1 MASPSFDRL
10 EGLVLEGRYRLARRV
25 GEGGFGVVYR
35 GEVAGSPMP
44 VAVKLLR
51 LPEEASASER
61 ATLLQK
67 FELEAQVLRRL
78 RHPNIVS
85 ALDGGLVVI
94 GGVRTAYLVLEWC
107 EGDTLK
113 RRLEAT
119 RGQRPGAREAWQL
132 MRPVVEAVAHAHAQG
147 VVHRDLKPANVMLVP
162 EPSGPSGQS
171 SGARLVPRV
180 IDFGI
185 AKAMSPDAAVGS
197 GDTMTTTIARAFTP
211 AYAAPEQVVGL
222 RTGPWTDVHAL
233 ALMLVELLVGQQ
245 AYAPNEER
253 FAIISPTRPTPK
265 TFDVDV
271 GPWEA
276 VLSKALALQPN
287 DRVPSAS
294 SLLAALDATLD
305 AADAVT
311 RSRVGAPLPAAP
323 TRGPIEASSA
333 QVTTAPRGGPPAG
346 ARRSVGLLLAGLGG
360 ALLAL
365 VGVVVALVV
374 VVQRSARDDT
384 REREPDPRPS
394 TPRSSAPPVA
404 VAPSARASSPKPL
417 FSSANAML
425 SVLPP
430 GPLQDLAR
438 PLTLLDPPAGAAPS
452 DVFRPVRL
460 RDLTPDMVL
469 ARARAAGF
477 GANMGHPT
485 DDAETVIIVASG
497 QYVPCTL
504 RRNTDPQSDKLT
516 RAGNM
521 SSPIIYES
529 EGARS
534 LVMLNAPAALLDDI
548 ARKVF
553 VGVTPTPRRIDPR
566 L

>member
-10 EGLVLEGRYRLARRV
+10 EGLVIEGRYRLTRRV

-51 LPEEASASER
+51 LPDEASAAER
-61 ATLLQK
+61 AALLQR

-85 ALDGGLVVI
+85 ALDGGLVAV
-94 GGVRTAYLVLEWC
+94 GGARTAYLVLEWC
-107 EGDTLK
+107 DGDTLK
-113 RRLEAT
+113 QRLEAT
-119 RGQRPGAREAWQL
+119 RGRRLGAREAWQL
-132 MRPVVEAVAHAHAQG
+132 MRPVVEAVAHAHVQG

-162 EPSGPSGQS
+162 VGPTFV
-171 SGARLVPRV
+171 ARV

-197 GDTMTTTIARAFTP
+197 GDTMTTTVARAFTP

-233 ALMLVELLVGQQ
+233 ALMLVELLVGRP

-276 VLSKALALQPN
+276 VLAKSLALQPN
-287 DRVPSAS
+287 DRVPNAS

-305 AADAVT
+305 AADAAT
-311 RSRVGAPLPAAP
+311 GSRAAAP
-323 TRGPIEASSA
+323 PAPSGGIPASSA
-333 QVTTAPRGGPPAG
+333 QVTTAPRGSAEPRRG
-346 ARRSVGLLLAGLGG
+346 AGLLLAGLGG

-365 VGVVVALVV
+365 VAVV
-374 VVQRSARDDT
+374 VVLVAVLRSGRRERDDEADARPT
-384 REREPDPRPS
+384 ERPASAAPVVAQTS
-394 TPRSSAPPVA
+394 T
-404 VAPSARASSPKPL
+404 SSPASKPL
-417 FSSANAML
+417 FTSAAAMV
-425 SVLPP
+425 SVIPP

-438 PLTLLDPPAGAAPS
+438 PLTLLDSPAVAP

-460 RDLTPDMVL
+460 RDLTPAMVL

-485 DDAETVIIVASG
+485 DGAETVIIVSSG
-497 QYVPCTL
+497 QYVACTI
-504 RRNTDPQSDKLT
+504 RYDTNPQSDKLT

-521 SSPIIYES
+521 PAPILYES
-529 EGARS
+529 EVPRS
-534 LVMLNAPAALLDDI
+534 VIVVNAPTALLDDI
-548 ARKVF
+548 ANKVF
-553 VGVTPTPRRIDPR
+553 VGVTPRPRRIDPKR
-566 L
+566 